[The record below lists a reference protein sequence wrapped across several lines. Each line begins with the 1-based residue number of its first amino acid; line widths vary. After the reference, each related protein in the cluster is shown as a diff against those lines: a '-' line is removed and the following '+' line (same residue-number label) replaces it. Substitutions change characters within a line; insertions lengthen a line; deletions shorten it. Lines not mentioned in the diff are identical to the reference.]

1 MSGKCK
7 LAAGISE
14 RMASA
19 AYVDVTK
26 EATVFT
32 VSGENGNSDL
42 TCILQLLIKNDMSFR
57 DTEL

>member
-1 MSGKCK
+1 MQTGSWN
-7 LAAGISE
+7 SE